1 MSFNFRTK
9 LSILVGAIALGFL
22 VLVTANILIAD
33 RVETQLKKIHEYYI
47 PLIKLGPH
55 LESQFGQIMRRLQD
69 AVSANDAE
77 AFDSIDRLNRNFL
90 NELERSAGVL
100 YPEHP
105 TRITPLINALSDMY
119 DTARKISVRLM
130 REETGMS
137 ISDALNSM
145 QVKYAQTRTL
155 LQEATLFDESKLTEA
170 FSSVDQAQKTAE
182 RLQLWISISCL
193 LLIIGLSVGI
203 VQSMLR
209 ALDSLTAGLM
219 RFSEGDFD
227 TPVPILRRDELGEV
241 AETANR
247 MAKQIQ
253 TLMAALKATNQELES
268 FSYSVAHD
276 LRAPLRAATG
286 FSRALL
292 EDYSSILPEDA
303 RGMVNHIST
312 ASKKMRDLID
322 GLLNLSQVTR
332 GEMLVETVDL
342 SAIAQDILQTLRQGD
357 PARKIE
363 TTVEPGLLAC
373 GDSRLLRVV
382 LANLIGNAWK
392 FTGKTPD
399 PKIEVGRIEENGNA
413 VFFVRDNGA
422 GFDMNY
428 SEKLFNA
435 FQRLHSDSEFEGN
448 GIGLATVQRIIHRH
462 HGKIWAR
469 SEPGKGATFFFY
481 LRMDEP

>member
-9 LSILVGAIALGFL
+9 LSMLVGAIALGFL
-22 VLVTANILIAD
+22 VLVTANVLIAN
-33 RVETQLKKIHEYYI
+33 RVEKQLKTIHDYYI

-55 LESQFGQIMRRLQD
+55 LESQFERIMRSLQD
-69 AVSANDAE
+69 AVSANDSE
-77 AFDSIDRLNRNFL
+77 AFDSIDQMNRNLL

-100 YPEHP
+100 YPENP
-105 TRITPLINALSDMY
+105 ARITPLASALSDMY
-119 DTARKISVRLM
+119 DTARSISLRLM
-130 REETGMS
+130 REETGTS
-137 ISDALNSM
+137 IADALNAM
-145 QVKYAQTRTL
+145 QTKYAQVRTM

-170 FSSVDQAQKTAE
+170 FTSVDQAQKTAE

-193 LLIIGLSVGI
+193 LLIIGLSTGI
-203 VQSMLR
+203 VRSMLR

-227 TPVPILRRDELGEV
+227 SPVPVLRHDELGEV

-292 EDYSSILPEDA
+292 EDYSSILPADA
-303 RGMVNHIST
+303 RTMVNHISI

-322 GLLNLSQVTR
+322 GLLNLSRVTR
-332 GEMLVETVDL
+332 GEMTIETVDL
-342 SAIAQDILQTLRQGD
+342 SSIAQDILQTLRQGD
-357 PARKIE
+357 PERKVEATIE
-363 TTVEPGLLAC
+363 RGVMAC
-373 GDSRLLRVV
+373 GDPRLLRVV

-392 FTGKTPD
+392 FTGKTPN
-399 PKIEVGRIEENGNA
+399 PKIEFGKTEENGRA

-435 FQRLHSDSEFEGN
+435 FQRLHSDSEFEGT
-448 GIGLATVQRIIHRH
+448 GIGLATVQRIVHRH
-462 HGKIWAR
+462 HGNIWAR

-481 LRMDEP
+481 LGE